1 MDNAS
6 FACLYTRD
14 AYSDEVQK
22 LVQVR
27 PDRYCVLYIHV
38 ASTKT
43 VIIITQARLIE
54 NLQIG
59 HNVKIKQ
66 CEPKVT
72 FCLVNLGSK
81 IP

>member
-6 FACLYTRD
+6 FARLYTRD

-27 PDRYCVLYIHV
+27 PDRYCVLYI

-43 VIIITQARLIE
+43 AIIITQAKLIE